1 MARYPMTDIIARR
14 EYDFVGPAGQ
24 TKVVATLGKPA
35 IMPDAPNRD
44 WYCPWLIE
52 GADRRYEL
60 YGGGVDSLQALLMGI
75 SGLRID
81 LQDIGR
87 RGKLTFLGGDDLS
100 IELAGRAA

>member
-1 MARYPMTDIIARR
+1 MARYPTTDIIARR
-14 EYDFVGPAGQ
+14 EYDFEGPGGR

-35 IMPDAPNRD
+35 IMPDALNRD

-52 GADRRYEL
+52 GADRQYEF

-81 LQDIGR
+81 LESIGH